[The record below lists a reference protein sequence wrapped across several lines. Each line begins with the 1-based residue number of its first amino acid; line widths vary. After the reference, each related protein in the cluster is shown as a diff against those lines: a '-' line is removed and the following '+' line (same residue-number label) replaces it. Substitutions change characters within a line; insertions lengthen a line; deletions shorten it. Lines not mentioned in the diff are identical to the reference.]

1 MLYQLA
7 AKAATWTASI
17 PAADPT
23 PPPGSNPFSGWVG
36 KPDPSWLGDM
46 RSAVQGLSGMALG
59 AAVVVAILVFVGGA
73 ALFIFAGKDKERKQG
88 GVRILMNV
96 LQGLGLILIGIPV
109 LVLLIGAALRLWP
122 S

>member
-7 AKAATWTASI
+7 AMATTWMAGI

-23 PPPGSNPFSGWVG
+23 PPPGSNPFSDWVG

-46 RSAVQGLSGMALG
+46 RIAVKSLSGMALG
-59 AAVVVAILVFVGGA
+59 AAIVVGILVMVGGA
-73 ALFIFAGKDKERKQG
+73 LLVVFAGKDKHRKEG
-88 GVRILMNV
+88 GVRVLMNV

-122 S
+122 N